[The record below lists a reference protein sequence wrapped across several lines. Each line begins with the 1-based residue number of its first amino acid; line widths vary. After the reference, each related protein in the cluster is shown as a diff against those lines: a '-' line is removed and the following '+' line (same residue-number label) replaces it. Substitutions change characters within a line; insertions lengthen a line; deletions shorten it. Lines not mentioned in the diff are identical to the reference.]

1 MSGRPLCTSTAP
13 AVCSLVKPPDAD
25 AFRSSSVRR
34 ARGPGLPSPPRWG
47 AGRIRGGRAQ
57 MLPRPLVIELPTTEK
72 RGEEGVTG
80 VVRELERW
88 GSRRPG
94 IRRL

>member
-1 MSGRPLCTSTAP
+1 
-13 AVCSLVKPPDAD
+13 
-25 AFRSSSVRR
+25 
-34 ARGPGLPSPPRWG
+34 
-47 AGRIRGGRAQ
+47 

-72 RGEEGVTG
+72 RGEGGVRG

-88 GSRRPG
+88 GSQRPS